1 MVEQPEELR
10 VLGVLGPV
18 VDDEER
24 QRLARVDVV
33 RRPDEAAD
41 GADAPRSQLEAS
53 EIARRRLVVLD
64 PGGRSVAGELDD
76 RLRAERARRPKR
88 IGRIGDELGRPVGAR
103 KLEEVLEPLR
113 VRPREAK
120 RPLAAAGSF
129 ERGAARPAELVRE
142 GDADHRP
149 PHVAV
154 RERDVRLEHDRSGRG
169 LHAHGRRG

>member
-1 MVEQPEELR
+1 
-10 VLGVLGPV
+10 

-76 RLRAERARRPKR
+76 RLRAERARR
-88 IGRIGDELGRPVGAR
+88 A
-103 KLEEVLEPLR
+103 
-113 VRPREAK
+113 
-120 RPLAAAGSF
+120 
-129 ERGAARPAELVRE
+129 
-142 GDADHRP
+142 
-149 PHVAV
+149 
-154 RERDVRLEHDRSGRG
+154 
-169 LHAHGRRG
+169 